1 MKSAV
6 YQIITDRIITMLETG
21 TCPWHRPWNKLH
33 AYPQN
38 YVSRRS
44 YNGLN
49 FLILAMIGY
58 EVPYF
63 LTYKQ
68 AHDLGG
74 TVKKG
79 ERGMPITYWQILKSK
94 TQTDTD
100 GTPKKVPLLRYYTV
114 FNASQIDGITFP
126 TVPSRTGTEFNPI
139 AQAESVVSNWRQ
151 GAQIQHGFNR
161 ASYSSATD
169 TIQMPSPGSFDSPEA
184 YYATLFHEMGHATGH
199 TSRLARKLGN
209 RFGSED
215 YSREELIA
223 EMTSAFLCAHCG
235 IDNSTTDQSAAYLA
249 SWVKALKGD
258 PRLVVTAASA
268 AQRAA
273 NLILGIGEM
282 DTEEEAEQPQP
293 EEVAA

>member
-1 MKSAV
+1 
-6 YQIITDRIITMLETG
+6 MLETG
-21 TCPWHRPWNKLH
+21 TCPWHRPWNKLTT
-33 AYPQN
+33 YPQN

-49 FLILAMIGY
+49 FLILTMEGRELPFY
-58 EVPYF
+58 

-79 ERGMPITYWQILKSK
+79 ERGMPIVYWQILKSK
-94 TQTDTD
+94 TQTDQD
-100 GTPKKVPLLRYYTV
+100 GNPKKVPLLRYYTV
-114 FNASQIDGITFP
+114 FNASQIDGIDFP

-139 AQAESVVSNWRQ
+139 TAAEAVVSNWRH
-151 GAQIQHGFNR
+151 APTIEHGFNSAR
-161 ASYSSATD
+161 YCPATD
-169 TIQMPSPGSFDSPEA
+169 TIQMPSPGSFDTPA
-184 YYATLFHEMGHATGH
+184 HYYATLFHEIGHATGH
-199 TSRLARKLGN
+199 TSRLSRKIDN
-209 RFGSED
+209 RFGSPD
-215 YSREELIA
+215 YSREELVA

-235 IDNSTTDQSAAYLA
+235 IDNSTTEQTTAYLA
-249 SWVKALKGD
+249 SWIKALKGD

-268 AQRAA
+268 AQKAA

-282 DTEEEAEQPQP
+282 DTEQDAKQPKP